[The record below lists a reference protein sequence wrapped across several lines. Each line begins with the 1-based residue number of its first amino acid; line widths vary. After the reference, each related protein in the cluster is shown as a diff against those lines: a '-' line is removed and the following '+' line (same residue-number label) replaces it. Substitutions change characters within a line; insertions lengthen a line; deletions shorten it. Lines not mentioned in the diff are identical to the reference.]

1 MSCDVPLM
9 QCFVGVRITIP
20 IVHLS
25 MFSSGQNYD
34 HFSFFFNLAILIGFF
49 FFYLIEICKKFV
61 SWFTALQA

>member
-49 FFYLIEICKKFV
+49 FLFDRNL
-61 SWFTALQA
+61 